1 MSTKFPEEVLELVKQ
16 IPRGKITTYGEI
28 ARALT
33 GSVRAARAVGQ
44 AVARN
49 PYPIRV
55 PCHRVV
61 RSNGE
66 VGGYRLGVD
75 TKIQLLREEGIVL
88 EGSKVLNF
96 EERLF
101 RFDEEAYRFV
111 TDRMLGKLS
120 TWLRILGHDTIYAGE
135 IRNREEAE
143 DEDNAIIAFA
153 AQEARIILT
162 RDKNLALLAEKK
174 GVRCLYLQSDEVIE
188 QLKELQRHDL
198 AINREPH
205 TIRCSEC
212 NARIRKVEKEEENL
226 LRAKGYVPVDMI
238 GTWDFWIC
246 EQCGRVYW
254 EGSHWRNMREQLK
267 NLKQETNSNRE

>member
-1 MSTKFPEEVLELVKQ
+1 MSNNFREKVLDLVKQ
-16 IPRGKITTYGEI
+16 IPRGKITTYGEL

-44 AVARN
+44 AVAKN
-49 PYPIRV
+49 PHPIHI

-75 TKIQLLREEGIVL
+75 TKIRLLREEGIAF
-88 EGSKVLNF
+88 EGSKVMNF

-120 TWLRILGHDTIYAGE
+120 TWLRILGHDTIYAGD
-135 IRNREEAE
+135 IRSREGVE
-143 DEDNAIIAFA
+143 DEDTAIITFA
-153 AQEARIILT
+153 VQETRIMLT
-162 RDKNLALLAEKK
+162 RDKKLASLAEKK

-205 TIRCSEC
+205 TVRCSEC
-212 NARIRKVEKEEENL
+212 NARIRKVEKGEENL
-226 LRAKGYVPVDMI
+226 LRTKSYVPVDMI

-246 EQCGRVYW
+246 DQCGRVYW
-254 EGSHWRNMREQLK
+254 EGSHWRNMREQLRQ
-267 NLKQETNSNRE
+267 LK

>member
-49 PYPIRV
+49 PYPIDI

-75 TKIQLLREEGIVL
+75 AKMRLLREEGIVL

-101 RFDEEAYRFV
+101 RFDKEAYRFV

-143 DEDNAIIAFA
+143 DEDTAIIAFA
-153 AQEARIILT
+153 AQDARIILT
-162 RDKNLALLAEKK
+162 RDKNLASLAEKK

-188 QLKELQRHDL
+188 QLKELQRQSI

>member
-1 MSTKFPEEVLELVKQ
+1 MSQNFPEAVLELVKQ

-44 AVARN
+44 VVARN
-49 PYPIRV
+49 PYPMRI

-61 RSNGE
+61 RSDGE
-66 VGGYRLGVD
+66 VGGYRLGMD
-75 TKIQLLREEGIVL
+75 AKIRLLREEGLEL
-88 EGSKVLNF
+88 EGNRVLNF

-101 RFDEEAYRFV
+101 RFNQGGYRFV

-120 TWLRILGHDTIYAGE
+120 TWLRILGHDTIYAGD
-135 IRNREEAE
+135 IHNIAGSE
-143 DEDNAIIAFA
+143 DEDTAIIAFA

-162 RDKNLALLAEKK
+162 RDKKLASMAEKK

-188 QLKELQRHDL
+188 QLKELQRHAM

-205 TIRCSEC
+205 TVRCSEC
-212 NARIRKVEKEEENL
+212 NARIRKVAKGEENL

-267 NLKQETNSNRE
+267 NLK

>member
-1 MSTKFPEEVLELVKQ
+1 MGNNFREEVLDLVKQ
-16 IPRGKITTYGEI
+16 IPRGKITTYGEL

-44 AVARN
+44 AVAKN
-49 PYPIRV
+49 PYPIRI

-75 TKIQLLREEGIVL
+75 TKLRLLREEGIAL
-88 EGSKVLNF
+88 EGSKVVNF

-101 RFDEEAYRFV
+101 RFHEEAYRFI

-120 TWLRILGHDTIYAGE
+120 TWLRILGHDTIYAGDICSGE
-135 IRNREEAE
+135 RAE
-143 DEDNAIIAFA
+143 DEDAAIIAFA

-162 RDKNLALLAEKK
+162 RDKKLASMAEER
-174 GVRCLYLQSDEVIE
+174 GVRCLYLQTDEVME
-188 QLKELQRHDL
+188 QLKELQRH
-198 AINREPH
+198 AMVINREPH
-205 TIRCSEC
+205 TVRCSEC
-212 NARIRKVEKEEENL
+212 NARIRKVEAGEEDL
-226 LRAKGYVPVDMI
+226 LRAKSYVPTDMI

-267 NLKQETNSNRE
+267 NLK